1 MPEFIDR
8 KNVQQLRDLLETTCN
23 ESLREIL
30 VKKLAAEESAAHS
43 GEHRR
48 PSGTKT
54 PDRAA

>member
-1 MPEFIDR
+1 MPESVDR

-30 VKKLAAEESAAHS
+30 LKKLAAEESAARS